1 MHPDAVDRRLSSLPE
16 LSRQGKRINGLHRLL
31 TCPRIWERAY
41 EMIAQNT
48 GALTPG
54 TDPDNTL
61 DGFSL
66 ARMERIIAQVR
77 DGTYRFAPV
86 RRKYIPK
93 PNGKLRPLGIPN
105 ADDKLVQAA
114 VKLVLEQVYEPIF
127 SANSHGFRAGRSCHT
142 ALEEVRK
149 VWTGVVWLVDVDVV
163 GFFDNIDHDILLG
176 LLKQRIDDDDFIRLI
191 KGMLVAGH
199 MEDWTW
205 HATYS
210 GTPQGGV
217 ISPLLA
223 NVYLHE
229 LDQFMSAY
237 QTQFNKGLKR
247 HPDPNYAQV
256 VKRINTCRA
265 AIRRRRSRQRGEDV
279 TPFIDEIR
287 GLQKQ
292 LMQHPSLDQFDP
304 DYRRL
309 LYVRYAD
316 DFMVGVIGSKRDAR
330 NVMSDVRAFLKGR
343 LRLDASEEKSGISA
357 ATEGT
362 SFLSY
367 TVKAVTTDRIQRIE
381 RKDSSRPM
389 LRRDPSRTVQLH
401 VPEHKLAA
409 FVERKR
415 LGNYHTRRGEPR
427 NWTIHSSDLE
437 ILTSYN
443 VTMRGLAEYYKLGTL
458 WKRQL
463 SRVHY
468 VWWYSLLKTLGRK
481 HKCSVP
487 AVLNEILD
495 YHNGERGLWY
505 DTKDGRKFRPLFT
518 LKHVRRREPSARN
531 MDRFASTAY
540 LDLSRTDLMDRL
552 MAQQCES
559 CGATDAPMEIH
570 HARRMADVSHQSLM
584 ARIKAARRR
593 KRIVLCR
600 SCHTAL
606 HAGELQAR
614 LHQVKAGVGAG

>member
-1 MHPDAVDRRLSSLPE
+1 MHPDVVDRRLSSLPE

-77 DGTYRFAPV
+77 DGTYRFTPV

-105 ADDKLVQAA
+105 ADDKLVQAV
-114 VKLVLEQVYEPIF
+114 VKLVLDQIYEPIF

-163 GFFDNIDHDILLG
+163 GFFDNIDHDILIG

-191 KGMLVAGH
+191 KGMLVAGY

-229 LDQFMSAY
+229 LDQFMTAY
-237 QTQFNKGLKR
+237 RTQFNKGLKR
-247 HPDPNYAQV
+247 RPDPNYAQV
-256 VKRINTCRA
+256 VKKINACRA
-265 AIRRRRSRQRGEDV
+265 AIRKRRDRQRGEDV
-279 TPFIDEIR
+279 TLFIDEIR
-287 GLQKQ
+287 DLQKQ
-292 LMQHPSLDQFDP
+292 LMQHPSLDQFDS

-316 DFMVGVIGSKRDAR
+316 DFMVGVIGSKQDAR
-330 NVMSDVRAFLKGR
+330 DVLSDVRAFLKDR
-343 LRLDASEEKSGISA
+343 LRLDVSEEKSGISA

-367 TVKAVTTDRIQRIE
+367 TVKVMTTNRIQRIE
-381 RKDSSRPM
+381 RKGSSRPM
-389 LRRDPSRTVQLH
+389 LRRNPSRTVQLH

-415 LGNYHTRRGEPR
+415 LGNYHTRYGEPR
-427 NWTIHSSDLE
+427 NWIIDSSDLE
-437 ILTSYN
+437 VLTSYN
-443 VTMRGLAEYYKLGTL
+443 VMMRGLAEYYKLGTL

-468 VWWYSLLKTLGRK
+468 VWWYSLVKTLGRK

-487 AVLNEILD
+487 TVINEILD
-495 YHNGERGLWY
+495 YQNGERGLWY

-518 LKHVRRREPSARN
+518 LKHVRKKEPSARN
-531 MDRFASTAY
+531 ADSIASTSY

-559 CGATDAPMEIH
+559 CGASDAPMEIH

-584 ARIKAARRR
+584 ARLKAARLR
-593 KRIVLCR
+593 KRVVLCR
-600 SCHTAL
+600 PCHTAL
-606 HAGELQAR
+606 HAGGLQAR
-614 LHQVKAGVGAG
+614 LDQVKAGVGAG